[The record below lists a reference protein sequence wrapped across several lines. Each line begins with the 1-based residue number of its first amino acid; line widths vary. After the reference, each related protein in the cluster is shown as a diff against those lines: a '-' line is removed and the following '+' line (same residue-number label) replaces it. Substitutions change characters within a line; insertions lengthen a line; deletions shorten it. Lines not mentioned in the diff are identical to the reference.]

1 MKTGVLLYSNSD
13 GVGQRVVRDFLAS
26 LFSNIESEFSSKDA
40 KKFLANY
47 RVPNERELAGVFVKS
62 CLNFEKEC
70 FIATELQV
78 RRKKI
83 DNGNQFEISGLG
95 RVDFLVIY
103 RNISFLIELKV
114 ARVPV
119 KTLRQVNSGKLGKD
133 IVPWANVCKQL
144 ESLDVNDLVFNSKK
158 TIKIPILM
166 YFYVSQDDC
175 DDKEKIESTVMQKH
189 NYLISKIDNA
199 EASRFPVTFEYI
211 SGFTKLLKSHRRK
224 SPAIINGEQVNIWGF
239 SVIAG
244 EVVD

>member
-26 LFSNIESEFSSKDA
+26 LFSNIESEFTSKDA

-83 DNGNQFEISGLG
+83 DNQSELENIGLG

-114 ARVPV
+114 ARVQV
-119 KTLRQVNSGKLGKD
+119 KTLRQGSLGKLSKD

-144 ESLDVNDLVFNSKK
+144 EFLDVDDLVFNSKK

-166 YFYVSQDDC
+166 YFYVGPDDC
-175 DDKEKIESTVMQKH
+175 DDKDNIESTVVQKH
-189 NYLISKIDNA
+189 RYLISKIDNA
-199 EASRFPVTFEYI
+199 DTNKFPVTFEYI
-211 SGFTKLLKSHRRK
+211 SGFTTLLKSHRRK
-224 SPAIINGEQVNIWGF
+224 SPAIINGEKVNIWGF

-244 EVVD
+244 EVAD